1 MRKTAPVGLTDHLEH
16 LDQGWLYLM
25 VGLLVCVEYAGL
37 LLPGETAAILAGALS
52 SSGHAHVSVVV
63 LVVVAAAIAG
73 DCIGYEIGRRFGPR
87 LLRLRFLE
95 RYEHRIAKAM
105 AFLDRRGGMA
115 VFLARFLS
123 FFRSAMPILA
133 GISRMPYRK
142 FMAFNV
148 AGGVVWGT
156 TFVLL
161 GYAAGNSYKKVESVA
176 GRGGAIAAA
185 VIVVGFLAFW
195 HFRKHRA
202 EEAAEVEPPR
212 TESV

>member
-1 MRKTAPVGLTDHLEH
+1 VGALTDHLQN
-16 LDQGWLYLM
+16 LNQGWLYLI
-25 VGLLVCVEYAGL
+25 VGLLVAVEYAGL
-37 LLPGETAAILAGALS
+37 LLPGETAAIVAGALS

-73 DCIGYEIGRRFGPR
+73 NCVGYEIGRRFGPR
-87 LLRLRFLE
+87 LLRLRVLA
-95 RYEHRIAKAM
+95 RYERRIGQAM

-133 GISRMPYRK
+133 GMARMPYRK
-142 FMAFNV
+142 FAVFNV
-148 AGGVVWGT
+148 AGGVIWGT

-176 GRGGAIAAA
+176 GRGGAMAAA
-185 VIVVGFLAFW
+185 VIVVGFLAFR
-195 HFRKHRA
+195 HFRKHRS
-202 EEAAEVEPPR
+202 EQAAEARPEQGSGIR
-212 TESV
+212 

>member
-1 MRKTAPVGLTDHLEH
+1 VSALTDHLQN
-16 LDQGWLYLM
+16 LNQGWLYLI

-63 LVVVAAAIAG
+63 LVVVAAAIVG

-87 LLRLRFLE
+87 LLRLRFLA
-95 RYEHRIAKAM
+95 RYERRIGQAM
-105 AFLDRRGGMA
+105 ALLDRRGGVA

-133 GISRMPYRK
+133 GIGRMPYRK
-142 FMAFNV
+142 FAVFNV

-156 TFVLL
+156 AFVLL
-161 GYAAGNSYKKVESVA
+161 GYAAGNSYTKVESVA
-176 GRGGAIAAA
+176 GRGGAVAAA
-185 VIVVGFLAFW
+185 VVVVGVLAFR

-202 EEAAEVEPPR
+202 EEATEAPPPR
-212 TESV
+212 TNSV